1 VVELNNNRIL
11 MELYWMEEK
20 KISLKKMKQM
30 NQKKKHNFEGILV
43 VELDNNRILKEF
55 KWLNSITTEF

>member
-1 VVELNNNRIL
+1 
-11 MELYWMEEK
+11 
-20 KISLKKMKQM
+20 M